1 MTTTSPDGQSHGT
14 AAPTAGRR
22 VVKVSSRTIA
32 AARAQVVISKALGRP
47 VSETVRKIAAVR
59 KVGP

>member
-1 MTTTSPDGQSHGT
+1 MTTTSPDGHSHGS
-14 AAPTAGRR
+14 AEPNGGRR
-22 VVKVSSRTIA
+22 VVKVSGRAIA
-32 AARAQVVISKALGRP
+32 AARAQVAISEILGRP